1 MGLRFIN
8 HFSKFLPVLLAII
21 IINCDSSKNLD
32 ITSTVALKSSPVITG
47 IRITSYSDPDGI
59 DGFILGNPSYPMPG
73 SEYKRFS
80 VFPNPSYD
88 YGPGGSLLDEYYVT
102 FAYLPENIKIE
113 IFRGIAP
120 GQDDEPGV
128 ISNGAAISK
137 VLTPVEIIHKNSD
150 SQFMKWNLIKE
161 DGSFIPSGLYRA
173 YFYLEGE
180 GLVNWLDIYIINRK
194 DCRYWSDPTGWLRN
208 DWRRFTFC
216 E

>member
-1 MGLRFIN
+1 MRIN
-8 HFSKFLPVLLAII
+8 IIHLFTIFLTALLTTILV
-21 IINCDSSKNLD
+21 NCDSSKNLD
-32 ITSTVALKSSPVITG
+32 ITSTVALKTSPVITG
-47 IRITSYSDPDGI
+47 IRITSFSEPYGT
-59 DGFILGNPSYPMPG
+59 GFVLGNPSYPMEG
-73 SEYKRFS
+73 SEYKLFT
-80 VFPNPSYD
+80 VYPNPSYD
-88 YGPGGSLLDEYYVT
+88 FGPGGSLKNEYYVT
-102 FAYLPENIKIE
+102 FAHLPENIKIE

-180 GLVNWLDIYIINRK
+180 GLVNWLDIYIINRM
-194 DCRYWSDPTGWLRN
+194 DCRYWADPTGWLRE

>member
-1 MGLRFIN
+1 MRIN
-8 HFSKFLPVLLAII
+8 IMHLFTIFLPVLLTTILV
-21 IINCDSSKNLD
+21 NCDSSKNLD
-32 ITSTVALKSSPVITG
+32 ITSTVALKTSPVITG
-47 IRITSYSDPDGI
+47 IRITSYSEPYGT
-59 DGFILGNPSYPMPG
+59 GFVLGNPSYPMKG
-73 SEYKRFS
+73 SEYKLFT
-80 VFPNPSYD
+80 VYPNPSYD
-88 YGPGGSLLDEYYVT
+88 FGPGGSLKNEYYVT
-102 FAYLPENIKIE
+102 FAHLPENIKIE